1 MFGHYVSSPV
11 LLVGGQLREDK
22 DRVRLQWCNQF
33 WQNLEEG
40 AGKRCSECVEV
51 GGGEEKWR
59 GRGGADFCIKMGN
72 YESHFNISFI
82 VKGKVTR
89 QRL

>member
-1 MFGHYVSSPV
+1 MFGHYVSSAV

-51 GGGEEKWR
+51 GGGEEKWP
-59 GRGGADFCIKMGN
+59 GGGGGGG
-72 YESHFNISFI
+72 EISALRWATMRAI
-82 VKGKVTR
+82 LIL
-89 QRL
+89 RLL